1 MKSLIFNSLFFLSL
15 LLFSIN
21 VEAKKKPKPNVI
33 FILVDDLGY
42 MDLGCY
48 GSSFYE
54 TPNLDALAKKSVKF
68 TNAYA
73 ASPVCSPTRSSIM
86 TGKYPSRIKMTNHSG
101 IIGPKGPGYKLLAPK
116 PNGSLPLEE
125 YTLAEALRDN
135 GYFTAHV
142 GKWHLQSHHE
152 KGTEHYPEA
161 HGFDVNVAG
170 HNAGQPGSY
179 FFPYQHPE
187 HKWSNVPGLEDGIP
201 EEYLTDRL
209 TTEAISIIKE
219 KREKPFFLNL
229 WFYTVHTPLEG
240 KKEKIEKYRAKAEKM
255 GINGLHQGIPEHNHY
270 HKKNQNNLN
279 YAAMVESMDENIGR
293 IIDALKKEGLYDNT
307 IIIVTSDNGGL
318 STGKGKYSATSN
330 LPLRAGKGWAY
341 EGGIREPLLV
351 YWPNQT
357 QEGVSC
363 DEPVV
368 STDFYPTILDM
379 IGAKAVKNQYIDGI
393 SFLPSLKNT
402 NASLKRE
409 AIYFHYPHYHGLNSM
424 GPSGAIRMG
433 DYKLVERFDDM
444 SVELYN
450 LKTDVGETKDISNDF
465 PKITT
470 KLKAK
475 LHQWREE
482 SGAVMPTTNNNY
494 DASKDPNMIKK
505 TVEEFFENQTKSK

>member
-1 MKSLIFNSLFFLSL
+1 MLF
-15 LLFSIN
+15 FSIN
-21 VEAKKKPKPNVI
+21 VEAKNKPKPNVI

-54 TPNLDALAKKSVKF
+54 TPNLDGLAKKSVMF

-73 ASPVCSPTRSSIM
+73 ASPVCSPTRSSVM

-101 IIGPKGPGYKLLAPK
+101 IAGPKGPGYKMNAPK
-116 PNGSLPLEE
+116 PVGSLPLEE
-125 YTLAEALRDN
+125 YTLAEAMKDN

-142 GKWHLQSHHE
+142 GKWHLQNHGE
-152 KGTEHYPEA
+152 KGKAHYPEA

-179 FFPYQHPE
+179 FFPYQHPK
-187 HKWSNVPGLEDGIP
+187 HIWSNVPGLEDGLP

-209 TTEAISIIKE
+209 TTEAINIIQE

-229 WFYTVHTPLEG
+229 WYYTVHTPLEG
-240 KKEKIEKYRAKAEKM
+240 KKEKIEKYIKKAKKM
-255 GINGLHQGIPEHNHY
+255 GIDGVLDGVPEHNHY
-270 HKKNQNNLN
+270 QKKIQNNLS

-293 IIDALKKEGLYDNT
+293 IIASLKKEGLYDNT
-307 IIIVTSDNGGL
+307 IIIMTSDNGGL
-318 STGKGKYSATSN
+318 STGRGAYSATSN
-330 LPLRAGKGWAY
+330 LPLRAGKAWVY

-351 YWPNQT
+351 YWPEKT
-357 QEGVSC
+357 KKGVQC
-363 DEPVV
+363 NEPVV

-379 IGAKAVKNQYIDGI
+379 VGAKKVNEQHLDGE
-393 SFLPSLKNT
+393 SLLPLLKNS

-409 AIYFHYPHYHGLNSM
+409 ALYFHYPHYHNENSM

-450 LKTDVGETKDISNDF
+450 LKDDLGETKDISKEN
-465 PKITT
+465 PELTAKM
-470 KLKAK
+470 KEK
-475 LHQWREE
+475 LHKWRKETD
-482 SGAVMPTTNNNY
+482 AVMPTMNTNY
-494 DASKDPNMIKK
+494 DSSKDRNLIKR
-505 TVEEFFENQTKSK
+505 TMEEFYNK